1 MCRLFLNFNVYCDAY
16 GGSMKEFIYCPEDC
30 PFLKEEK
37 NLKSKKLPYFC
48 GLFGFYLATHE
59 ENILRCEE
67 CIGFQKD
74 IDKNDVDR
82 DEDNEEKNEIIR
94 NFLRDK
100 GLGYI
105 SSSTDTSIHKQNTK
119 WGFSHLPMN
128 WQKRFI
134 SVAKKM
140 GEMEGVP
147 KGVPLRSVDA
157 PKILLSSLS
166 TKRITR
172 TALPKEAQEFN
183 DLLTSKAEQ
192 FPNLLDKN
200 TKTLLTNLFQVLD
213 SSEKSILQSIVKQP
227 ARLKSFIKTFNSMPK
242 KETLLKD
249 LRRELE
255 EIEKKREEELL
266 QEQQQIQK
274 ETSLLNQ
281 KLRQNQNTRIS

>member
-1 MCRLFLNFNVYCDAY
+1 
-16 GGSMKEFIYCPEDC
+16 MKEFIYCPEDC

-74 IDKNDVDR
+74 VSKSDM
-82 DEDNEEKNEIIR
+82 EDSRNSDPEKEDIEKS
-94 NFLRDK
+94 LRQK

-105 SSSTDTSIHKQNTK
+105 SSSNDFSIHKQNTK
-119 WGFSHLPMN
+119 WGFSRLPLN
-128 WQKRFI
+128 WQKRFV
-134 SVAKKM
+134 SVAQKM
-140 GEMEGVP
+140 GEMDGVP
-147 KGVPLRSVDA
+147 KGVPLRSVEA

-166 TKRITR
+166 KKRITR
-172 TALPKEAQEFN
+172 TALPKDAQEFS

-192 FPNLLDKN
+192 FPNLLDK
-200 TKTLLTNLFQVLD
+200 KAQILLTNLFQVLD
-213 SSEKSILQSIVKQP
+213 SSEKSILQNIIKQP
-227 ARLKSFIKTFNSMPK
+227 ALLKSFMKTFNSMPK

-255 EIEKKREEELL
+255 EIEKKREDELF
-266 QEQQQIQK
+266 QEQQQQK

-281 KLRQNQNTRIS
+281 KLRQNQNIRIS